1 MIPTNLLTAL
11 PPCDPTSS
19 ERVDQL
25 LSRPGVRVE
34 RIVSS
39 GQASPPGF
47 WYDQAEGEWIVLLSG
62 AAGLRFEHESHTRLP
77 GAGRLPGHPAALPP
91 PRGMDRPR
99 HRHHLARGVLQQ
111 RRTVANMKRWLPVGA
126 ALCCEGASPADTP
139 AALVAASSQ
148 HKAAPTQSTPPTFT
162 LEQSLSA
169 RYMNQ
174 HEHLIRCNFKRMI

>member
-62 AAGLRFEHESHTRLP
+62 AAGLRFEHESHTRLLAP
-77 GAGRLPGHPAALPP
+77 GDCLDIRRITATAWNGP
-91 PRGMDRPR
+91 PR

-111 RRTVANMKRWLPVGA
+111 RHSVADMKRWPPVGA

-148 HKAAPTQSTPPTFT
+148 HKVAPTQSTPPTFT
-162 LEQSLSA
+162 LKHSLSA

-174 HEHLIRCNFKRMI
+174 HEHLVECNFNRMI